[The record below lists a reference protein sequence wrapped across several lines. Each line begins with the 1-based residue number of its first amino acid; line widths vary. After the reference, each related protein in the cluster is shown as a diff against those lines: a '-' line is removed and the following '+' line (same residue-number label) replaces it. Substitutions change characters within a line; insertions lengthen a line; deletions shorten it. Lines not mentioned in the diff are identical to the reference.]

1 MLNRVKTGQRV
12 CLTQILRIHQI
23 SLTKCDVFEFGFWQ
37 GADVNN
43 FDPTIGGHM
52 CNKTIHAG
60 GDINMALWIVVVD
73 EPCDQQVLMDIMAL
87 NGSGSVGVI

>member
-43 FDPTIGGHM
+43 FDLTIGGHM
-52 CNKTIHAG
+52 RDKAINTRS
-60 GDINMALWIVVVD
+60 DINMAFGIVVVD
-73 EPCDQQVLMDIMAL
+73 DPCDQQASMEIMAL
-87 NGSGSVGVI
+87 TGFGSVGVI